1 MPIWELN
8 ELMTNELIMNLS
20 FAQLTFQIDA
30 FDLHSDWFKFWVR
43 DVKIEIE
50 I

>member
-30 FDLHSDWFKFWVR
+30 IDLRYDWLKFWTTV
-43 DVKIEIE
+43 EY
-50 I
+50 